1 MSAKL
6 KPVSGHLRFL
16 IPALAFVST
25 LAFAESGE
33 LDVAVDATI
42 KATGKLDAV
51 DIEHSG
57 LPSISPLDT
66 IHIGVGNPWDLY
78 LRGRTPNGVP
88 PIMIG
93 MSLPAGM
100 SMTAVGEGWYR
111 MRWQP
116 RSDQLGYHALKVR
129 AMDQQDPQKLF
140 DRGIEIEVQNVAVKK
155 VENRVSVPAGANPVF
170 GKLSA
175 HRTSRSSYIGVAVAE
190 ADATEQRAQEAVL
203 GLSGQTSH
211 QSATRQAPI
220 LNAIATHI
228 ISVGRTL
235 RVRVAPELDND
246 LPPIIQIDRLPANA
260 SFDVNEDGSR
270 TFFWPTGESDQGQ
283 HRFRFTA
290 IHPDDASLKVSQE
303 LTVYI
308 GDSTKQISA
317 PSDL

>member
-1 MSAKL
+1 MST
-6 KPVSGHLRFL
+6 
-16 IPALAFVST
+16 FV
-25 LAFAESGE
+25 FAESGE
-33 LDVAVDATI
+33 LNGTVEATI

-57 LPSISPLDT
+57 LPSISSINT
-66 IHIGVGNPWDLY
+66 VRIGVGNPWELY

-116 RSDQLGYHALKVR
+116 RDDQRGFHALKVR

-140 DRGIEIEVQNVAVKK
+140 DRGIEIEVQNVAVTK
-155 VENRVSVPAGANPVF
+155 VGDREIIPAGANPVSR
-170 GKLSA
+170 KLSA
-175 HRTSRSSYIGVAVAE
+175 QRTSRSSYIGVSEAG
-190 ADATEQRAQEAVL
+190 ADASERRTQEAVL
-203 GLSGQTSH
+203 GLTAQTNQ
-211 QSATRQAPI
+211 QSPTRQAPV
-220 LNAIATHI
+220 LNALATHI

-246 LPPIIQIDRLPANA
+246 LPSIIQIDRLPANA

-270 TFFWPTGESDQGQ
+270 TFYWPTGESDQGQ

-290 IHPDDASLKVSQE
+290 IHPDDASLKVFQE

-308 GDSTKQISA
+308 GDSTKQISE